1 MSEIAKCPIC
11 GKEPGWHDFD
21 IEARIFGGERSYFCC
36 GMKASAAVLWNQY
49 AAAMELAKRHK
60 ELDNY
65 KGVNPNIVTD
75 LVHGIT
81 VAEHY
86 VLEVFK

>member
-11 GKEPGWHDFD
+11 GDGPDILVDLFD
-21 IEARIFGGERSYFCC
+21 KHGKYPKGYSCC
-36 GMKASAAVLWNQY
+36 GAEFAELDQWNQY

-65 KGVNPNIVTD
+65 KGVNPNIVMD
-75 LVHGIT
+75 LVHDIT

>member
-1 MSEIAKCPIC
+1 MSEIAKCPVC
-11 GKEPGWHDFD
+11 GAAIMFLINGTAECFNCPFTCDVEDFPKV
-21 IEARIFGGERSYFCC
+21 S
-36 GMKASAAVLWNQY
+36 
-49 AAAMELAKRHK
+49 AAMELAKRHK

-65 KGVNPNIVTD
+65 KGVNPNIVMD
-75 LVHGIT
+75 LVHDIT